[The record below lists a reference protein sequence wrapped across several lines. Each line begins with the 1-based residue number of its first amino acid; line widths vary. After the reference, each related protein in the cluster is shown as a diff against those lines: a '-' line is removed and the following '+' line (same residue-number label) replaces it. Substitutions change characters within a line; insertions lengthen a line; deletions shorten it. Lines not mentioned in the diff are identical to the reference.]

1 MQYSKST
8 KMIKWIIKKTFKK
21 LYVGF
26 SRGHGQIRLYNYVL
40 KDTFSGL
47 DSKFDFKYDF
57 N

>member
-1 MQYSKST
+1 MLKRQ
-8 KMIKWIIKKTFKK
+8 I
-21 LYVGF
+21 GF
-26 SRGHGQIRLYNYVL
+26 SRGHGQIRLYNNYVL